1 VFLCLSMEETESSCV
16 ILSKL
21 DLDDVEEVVCQVYH
35 SDGSVGRPPRKPMG
49 IFKALMVKR
58 LQHVPSD
65 RELYR
70 RLWSDPDLREVCD
83 LEDEQKPY
91 HPSQLTRFRNRIG
104 TKRLERII
112 YKIIRRSLKNGVIS
126 AETVVMDATFIKAYS
141 KRDPHQNSR
150 GSSDPEARVGRNGK
164 TYELGYKVHVTAD
177 AKSELPLAVIVAPAN
192 ENEKKHASRL
202 FDKAFKATE
211 KQVKTLVADSQYS
224 SRKLRNHASANGV
237 RTVIP
242 YPANQRRREK
252 RLLRVDRYFRTHGP
266 PRETRIY
273 RQRAAVERVNS
284 RLKEHL
290 DLNRHRVRGLRN
302 ITLHALLCVIAMLLT
317 ALAALQL
324 NEVEKARCVTLLGR

>member
-1 VFLCLSMEETESSCV
+1 MEEPESSCV

-21 DLDDVEEVVCQVYH
+21 DLDDVEEVVCEAYH
-35 SDGSVGRPPRKPMG
+35 RDGSVGRPPRKPMG
-49 IFKALMVKR
+49 ISKALMMKR
-58 LQHVPSD
+58 LQQVPSD

-70 RLWSDPDLREVCD
+70 RLWNDSDLRMICD

-104 TKRLERII
+104 TKRLERIM
-112 YKIIRRSLKNGVIS
+112 KKLVRKLLKAGVIS
-126 AETVVMDATFIKAYS
+126 GEIVVMDATFIKAYS
-141 KRDPHQNSR
+141 KRDPHENFR

-164 TYELGYKVHVTAD
+164 TYELGYKVHVAAD
-177 AKSELPLAVIVAPAN
+177 AKSELPLAVIAAPAN

-202 FDKAFKATE
+202 FDEALKTTE
-211 KQVKTLVADSQYS
+211 KQAKTLVADSQYS

-266 PRETRIY
+266 ARERRTY
-273 RQRAAVERVNS
+273 KLRAARAEKWVVNS
-284 RLKEHL
+284 ASRADKDGVVVKHL
-290 DLNRHRVRGLRN
+290 
-302 ITLHALLCVIAMLLT
+302 
-317 ALAALQL
+317 
-324 NEVEKARCVTLLGR
+324 